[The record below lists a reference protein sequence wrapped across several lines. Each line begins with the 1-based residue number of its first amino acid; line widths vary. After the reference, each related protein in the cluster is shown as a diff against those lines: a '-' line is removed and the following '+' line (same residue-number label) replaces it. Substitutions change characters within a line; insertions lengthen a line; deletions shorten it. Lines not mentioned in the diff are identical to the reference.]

1 MHLHRWLIV
10 HLYQDLKWHT
20 LTWSNS
26 LFHLHYTAVFC
37 FKKLW
42 GGGGGGGGGGGRGKG
57 SQYSLTK
64 ARVPFVLVPQKVNW
78 IAMSTDQSKS
88 SVRTGGKMWNWI
100 VLRQSWPMTVL
111 GKEKTTP
118 SLWHFTTIHQFSNFT
133 INKSQEQEQL
143 NLPVCL
149 TA

>member
-1 MHLHRWLIV
+1 MTVIV
-10 HLYQDLKWHT
+10 HLYQNLKWHT

-26 LFHLHYTAVFC
+26 LFFLPSALYSWF
-37 FKKLW
+37 FFL
-42 GGGGGGGGGGGRGKG
+42 GGGGGGGGVGGGGGGEEG

-64 ARVPFVLVPQKVNW
+64 ARVPFVLVPRKVNW
-78 IAMSTDQSKS
+78 IAMSTNQSKS
-88 SVRTGGKMWNWI
+88 SVRNGGKMWNWI
-100 VLRQSWPMTVL
+100 VLRQSWPITVL

-133 INKSQEQEQL
+133 INKIQELEQL